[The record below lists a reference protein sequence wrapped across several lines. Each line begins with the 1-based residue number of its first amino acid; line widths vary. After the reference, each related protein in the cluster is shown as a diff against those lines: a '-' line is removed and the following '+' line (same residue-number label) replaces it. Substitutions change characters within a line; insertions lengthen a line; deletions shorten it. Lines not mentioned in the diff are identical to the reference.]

1 MRAVKPVLS
10 RRSIKRRD
18 TQRVLLARI
27 EQLRSALITAVQWMP
42 SPGTEYTEDA
52 KADVK
57 QVQEALGWIEHQ
69 KNENSNSTRP
79 SFRK

>member
-1 MRAVKPVLS
+1 
-10 RRSIKRRD
+10 
-18 TQRVLLARI
+18 
-27 EQLRSALITAVQWMP
+27 MP